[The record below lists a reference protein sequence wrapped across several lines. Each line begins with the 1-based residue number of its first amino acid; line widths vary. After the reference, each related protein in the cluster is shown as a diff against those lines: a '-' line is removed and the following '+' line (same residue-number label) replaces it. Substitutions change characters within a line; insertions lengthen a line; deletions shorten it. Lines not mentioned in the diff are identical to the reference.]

1 MKDQTLILGI
11 ETSCD
16 ETAAAV
22 VANGGFVLSNIIY
35 SQIDIHRGFG
45 GVVPEIAARNH
56 VGKIDHVV
64 QMALDEANVVLD
76 DISAIAVTHGPGL
89 VGALL
94 VGVNFAKGLAFGADL
109 SLIAVN
115 HLEGHIASAY
125 LENAGFAP
133 PFVAMIVSG
142 GHSHLVHVRD
152 YGDYTVIG
160 RTQDDAAGEAFDKV
174 ARTLNL
180 PYPGGVEIDKL
191 AKQGNPAAIPFPRAK
206 LGDCLNFSF
215 SGLKSA
221 VINYL
226 NTAKMKGEQVND
238 ADIAASFQEA
248 VVDVLTKNAMEACKA
263 TGCNRLAV
271 VGGVACNSR
280 LREAL
285 MDACG
290 ENGIKLHIP
299 KPVLCTDNAAMI
311 AAAGYYHY
319 TVKNFADMALN
330 GSPSLQL
337 GEGICT

>member
-1 MKDQTLILGI
+1 MIKPPLILGI

-16 ETAAAV
+16 ETAAAI
-22 VANGGFVLSNIIY
+22 VADGSLVLSNVIY
-35 SQIDIHRGFG
+35 SQIDIHRSFG

-56 VGKIDHVV
+56 VGKIDFVV
-64 QMALDEANVVLD
+64 QKALDDAKVTLG
-76 DISAIAVTHGPGL
+76 DISAVAVTYGPGL

-94 VGVNFAKGLAFGADL
+94 VGVNFAKALAFGADL
-109 SLIAVN
+109 PLIAVN

-125 LENAGFAP
+125 LENADFKP

-152 YGDYTVIG
+152 YGDYQVLG

-174 ARTLNL
+174 ARVLGL
-180 PYPGGVEIDKL
+180 PYPGGIEVDKL
-191 AKQGNPAAIPFPRAK
+191 SKQGNPTAIAFPRAK
-206 LGDCLNFSF
+206 LENNLNFSF

-226 NTAKMKGEQVND
+226 NTAKMKDEIINP

-248 VVDVLTKNAMEACKA
+248 VVDVLTKNAMEACKI

-285 MDACG
+285 TKLCD
-290 ENGIKLHIP
+290 ENSIKLHIP
-299 KPVLCTDNAAMI
+299 KPIYCTDNAAMI
-311 AAAGYYHY
+311 AAAARHHFQ
-319 TVKNFADMALN
+319 TKSFATLNLN
-330 GSPSLQL
+330 GNPSLTL
-337 GEGICT
+337 